1 MLGGIGGGK
10 ESQKTQAWGQSL
22 KIWMIDSISLQ
33 QRGQEKEVFKPLAP
47 RNSLV
52 GMLLW
57 RHCHKKQLI
66 FGIIGVFQI

>member
-33 QRGQEKEVFKPLAP
+33 QRG
-47 RNSLV
+47 
-52 GMLLW
+52 
-57 RHCHKKQLI
+57 
-66 FGIIGVFQI
+66 